1 MKIWHVAL
9 FLSIFLENILVPE
22 KAIAQEDTS
31 QDGTTETTEE
41 IPPDFGTVPGIY
53 YDPYAGESPSLQ
65 QMRGTDSAGSIEVEY
80 QDPNCNHNR
89 VWAEGAT
96 AETMIKVCDIE
107 NDPALE
113 GMLEIEELTLREIAA
128 NGGADIESASVSDVG
143 LINSMTVGEFLE
155 MYPEYRDRPVSENPI
170 LRESI
175 ENIDGVLAQR
185 ERNNGSFSTARRNQ
199 LINRL
204 SRVEEL
210 EGVPIEQIVN
220 GEYDEAVDEATREVL
235 EEVVEEYPEL
245 ADYDV
250 EQAAP
255 IISDWIRTG
264 DWRAARDSALEE
276 GERRLI
282 ERLANDPR
290 FENIPVEA
298 LAEGNWG
305 EVLDRGEQELLKEV
319 LRRYPE
325 LANVPIDKAFPM
337 INGAINGDW
346 SLIVQEAREYV
357 YREGNEVLTREL
369 LNAYPQLADAPLGA
383 LPLDDLLVG
392 DIEGLADAALDRVP
406 NIANRYVAELGN
418 LSQTPGTMLAVD
430 TALILTTG
438 DIFGRL
444 DIPFAGDIETPIT
457 YVLSGGTRNQVFLP
471 EPCLEIDCKHFEV
484 VDVLTGF
491 AGALN
496 GLGVVQGKA
505 WVQGSSQDVPGGKGF
520 LRVVNDGKERT
531 GVPVWTT
538 DSHVKISLEDID
550 EGGEGEESTA
560 RIWLDFQVCIY
571 PPFLGEQCTPHVFSF
586 PTPWKVR
593 SGGIM
598 VVFSRTSPSD
608 LIEYSRERAR
618 DEEGRSTDDDL
629 DRSGN
634 STAGDDGNSTADDS
648 GNSTA
653 DDL

>member
-1 MKIWHVAL
+1 MKFWHILL
-9 FLSIFLENILVPE
+9 FLSLFLENALMPH
-22 KAIAQEDTS
+22 KAIAQET
-31 QDGTTETTEE
+31 TTEEE

-53 YDPYAGESPSLQ
+53 YDPDAGESPSLSE
-65 QMRGTDSAGSIEVEY
+65 MEGTESPGSIETEY
-80 QDPNCNHNR
+80 HNPNCNHDR

-96 AETMIKVCDIE
+96 ADTMIKVCDLE

-113 GMLEIEELTLREIAA
+113 NVVEIEKLTLREIAA
-128 NGGADIESASVSDVG
+128 NGGADIESASVKDIG

-155 MYPEYRDRPVSENPI
+155 MFPQYKDRSVFENPI

-175 ENIDGVLAQR
+175 DKIDEVLAEEGVTTDEGFLQI
-185 ERNNGSFSTARRNQ
+185 ERNR
-199 LINRL
+199 LIIRL

-210 EGVPIEQIVN
+210 EGVPLAQIIN
-220 GEYDEAVDEATREVL
+220 GEYEEAVDEATREIL
-235 EEVVEEYPEL
+235 EEVVERYPEL
-245 ADYDV
+245 ADYSV
-250 EQAAP
+250 EEASP
-255 IISDWIRTG
+255 IISDLINSG
-264 DWRAARDSALEE
+264 DWEETEERVLEK
-276 GERRLI
+276 GEQELV
-282 ERLANDPR
+282 ERLANDSR

-305 EVLDRGEQELLKEV
+305 EVLEEAEQRALQV
-319 LRRYPE
+319 ILRRYPE
-325 LANVPIDKAFPM
+325 LAQVPIDKAFPM
-337 INGAINGDW
+337 VNGIINGDW
-346 SLIVQEAREYV
+346 SSIVKEAQEYA

-369 LNAYPQLADAPLGA
+369 INAYPQLADAPLGA
-383 LPLDDLLVG
+383 LPIDDILVG

-438 DIFGRL
+438 DVFGRL
-444 DIPFAGDIETPIT
+444 DIPFAGDVETPIT

-471 EPCLEIDCKHFEV
+471 EPCIEIDCKHFEV

-491 AGALN
+491 AGTLN

-505 WVQGSSQDVPGGKGF
+505 WVQGSSQDVPGGKGM
-520 LRVVNDGKERT
+520 LRWVNNGKERT

-560 RIWLDFQVCIY
+560 RIWLNFQVCIY
-571 PPFLGEQCTPHVFSF
+571 PPFMGEHCTPHVFSF
-586 PTPWKVR
+586 ATPWKVK

-608 LIEYSRERAR
+608 LIEYGRERAR
-618 DEEGRSTDDDL
+618 DEGDRGTDDEIN
-629 DRSGN
+629 RTETN
-634 STAGDDGNSTADDS
+634 TTVE
-648 GNSTA
+648 
-653 DDL
+653 